1 MNTVS
6 QLNIPTV
13 NLPRIVVIGAGFGG
27 INIVKQL
34 NFSQMQVVL
43 INKTN
48 YHTFQPLLYQVATAG
63 LEPDSIAHS
72 VRSIFKKENQFH
84 FRIAEVKKINPDK
97 KNIETDLGELSYDY
111 LVIATGSQTNFY
123 GNANIEKYAMPMKTV
138 PEAIDMRSLIIQNL
152 EAAILTND
160 LEERNSLM
168 NFVIVGG
175 GPTGVELA
183 GAFAELKSH
192 ILPTD
197 YPDLDIRKMNVHL
210 IQADPRLLVGM
221 GEKSSQKAKE
231 YLEKMGVTI
240 WFNTFVKDYDGSNVV
255 TNTHHFETHT
265 LIWTAGV
272 KGSTIEGLPQE
283 SLQFGR
289 YIVNEFNEVKGC
301 ENIFAIGDIA
311 CMISDKYPKGHPMVA
326 QPAIQQGKLLGK
338 NLKRKINNKSMT
350 PFSYFDKGSMATV
363 GRNKAVVE
371 VAGMRFSGWFAWI
384 LWMVVHLAFLVGFR
398 NKMVALAN
406 WIVQYFQYNKGVR
419 LIIRPYKSAYE
430 KEQEKKSQPNP

>member
-1 MNTVS
+1 
-6 QLNIPTV
+6 
-13 NLPRIVVIGAGFGG
+13 
-27 INIVKQL
+27 
-34 NFSQMQVVL
+34 
-43 INKTN
+43 
-48 YHTFQPLLYQVATAG
+48 
-63 LEPDSIAHS
+63 
-72 VRSIFKKENQFH
+72 
-84 FRIAEVKKINPDK
+84 
-97 KNIETDLGELSYDY
+97 
-111 LVIATGSQTNFY
+111 
-123 GNANIEKYAMPMKTV
+123 
-138 PEAIDMRSLIIQNL
+138 
-152 EAAILTND
+152 
-160 LEERNSLM
+160 
-168 NFVIVGG
+168 
-175 GPTGVELA
+175 
-183 GAFAELKSH
+183 
-192 ILPTD
+192 
-197 YPDLDIRKMNVHL
+197 
-210 IQADPRLLVGM
+210 
-221 GEKSSQKAKE
+221 
-231 YLEKMGVTI
+231 MGVTI

-255 TNTHHFETHT
+255 TNTHHFETRT